1 MIINFFALD
10 DGDKKK
16 IENEELTVEAV
27 QMVTAMIKE
36 AGPTLS
42 SKEIEIIAGKWKYFS
57 IKWLL
62 LCIQSR
68 IFDSHSGDLDPI
80 STGDSTN
87 PNLFHNI

>member
-1 MIINFFALD
+1 MKLSTLNILIINYFAVD

-42 SKEIEIIAGKWKYFS
+42 SKEIEIIAGK
-57 IKWLL
+57 
-62 LCIQSR
+62 
-68 IFDSHSGDLDPI
+68 
-80 STGDSTN
+80 
-87 PNLFHNI
+87 

>member
-1 MIINFFALD
+1 MKLSTLNILMIINYFALD

-42 SKEIEIIAGKWKYFS
+42 SKEIEIIAGK
-57 IKWLL
+57 
-62 LCIQSR
+62 
-68 IFDSHSGDLDPI
+68 
-80 STGDSTN
+80 
-87 PNLFHNI
+87 

>member
-1 MIINFFALD
+1 MIINYFALD

-42 SKEIEIIAGKWKYFS
+42 SKEIEIIAGK
-57 IKWLL
+57 
-62 LCIQSR
+62 
-68 IFDSHSGDLDPI
+68 
-80 STGDSTN
+80 
-87 PNLFHNI
+87 

>member
-1 MIINFFALD
+1 MDTKLYFYCCCRSKNFVKLSTLNILMIINYFALD

-42 SKEIEIIAGKWKYFS
+42 SKEIEIIAGK
-57 IKWLL
+57 
-62 LCIQSR
+62 
-68 IFDSHSGDLDPI
+68 
-80 STGDSTN
+80 
-87 PNLFHNI
+87 

>member
-1 MIINFFALD
+1 MMDTKLYFYCCCRSKNFVKLSTLNILIINFFFFFALD

-42 SKEIEIIAGKWKYFS
+42 SKEIEIIAGK
-57 IKWLL
+57 
-62 LCIQSR
+62 
-68 IFDSHSGDLDPI
+68 
-80 STGDSTN
+80 
-87 PNLFHNI
+87 

>member
-1 MIINFFALD
+1 MMMDTKLYFYCCCRSKNFVKLSTLNILMIINYFALD

-42 SKEIEIIAGKWKYFS
+42 SKEIEIIAGK
-57 IKWLL
+57 
-62 LCIQSR
+62 
-68 IFDSHSGDLDPI
+68 
-80 STGDSTN
+80 
-87 PNLFHNI
+87 

>member
-1 MIINFFALD
+1 MKLSTLNILIINYFALD

-42 SKEIEIIAGKWKYFS
+42 SKEIEIIAGK
-57 IKWLL
+57 
-62 LCIQSR
+62 
-68 IFDSHSGDLDPI
+68 
-80 STGDSTN
+80 
-87 PNLFHNI
+87 

>member
-1 MIINFFALD
+1 MMDTKLYFYCCCRSKNFVKLSTLNILMIINYFALD

-42 SKEIEIIAGKWKYFS
+42 SKEIEIIAGK
-57 IKWLL
+57 
-62 LCIQSR
+62 
-68 IFDSHSGDLDPI
+68 
-80 STGDSTN
+80 
-87 PNLFHNI
+87 